1 MHTNHGTPVSAAAQP
16 NPKIQLA
23 GQGKNLNVLGDSQ
36 TIKIT
41 GKDTGGLF
49 TIVENYNDPGIGI
62 PMHVHENED
71 EIFHIIEGQMEFETQ
86 GTTTILKAGDM
97 IFLPRMIP
105 HAFRVVGTQKA
116 KAVVTIMPSGIEEMF
131 EALSQLPA
139 GPPDLEKVASICNS
153 YGISFV

>member
-1 MHTNHGTPVSAAAQP
+1 MSNIGTPESAAAQT

-23 GQGKNLNVLGDSQ
+23 GQGKSLNVLGDSQ
-36 TIKIT
+36 TIKLT

-49 TIVENYNDPGIGI
+49 TIVENYNNPGIGI

-86 GTTTILKAGDM
+86 GKTTILNPGDM
-97 IFLPRMIP
+97 IFLPRMVP

-139 GPPDLEKVASICNS
+139 GPPDLEKVTSICNS

>member
-1 MHTNHGTPVSAAAQP
+1 MNTKIRTTDSVTSETNH
-16 NPKIQLA
+16 KIQLA
-23 GQGKNLNVLGDSQ
+23 GQGKSLNVLGDSQ

-49 TIVENYNDPGIGI
+49 TIVENYNEPGIGI

-71 EIFHIIEGQMEFETQ
+71 EIFHIIEGEMEFETQ
-86 GTTTILKAGDM
+86 GETTILKKGDL
-97 IFLPRMIP
+97 IFLPRKIP

-131 EALSQLPA
+131 EALSELPA
-139 GPPDLEKVASICNS
+139 GPPDFQKVTEICNS
-153 YGISFV
+153 YGIHFL